1 MRSVYLRVVFL
12 MVFLMSTVMRG
23 FSAVPVGAA
32 ENSSSQAVLT
42 QDYFK
47 QKNTV
52 YTIEKDFKL
61 GGDITLPEG
70 CELEFRGGSISG
82 NYSIKGQSTRI
93 DAGLMKLFGSQV
105 KLVGTWNVVEVYPEW
120 FGAAESGNG
129 DDGIAIRKAVA
140 LGKTVVLTSY
150 YRVKSTIRLEE
161 PIDIVGR
168 NHSTILYTGDSRCFE
183 INGPRIRLSDFDIL
197 GAEDVSSIRKNTC
210 GIYIG
215 LEAAPSAREC
225 RLDNLN
231 IRHFRIGL
239 LTHNTWIDTFT
250 NVSIRRNTVGVLVE
264 YTSNAINFMACD
276 IDANLET
283 GIMIDTTVM
292 GLNIVFDNCCIEGNR
307 NNVRDKVGSKY
318 NPLTFNRCYFEEVEP
333 YNERNIFELKG
344 TGVVILR
351 DCDRLSGYNCYFGKN
366 VNVKFENID
375 SRNIVE
381 KASIWMPGTTE
392 DVSAYLHPSF
402 SGDVIGFSH
411 VTADG
416 KGGYCSFTHP
426 KIVATKDLSNYIK
439 ANERVCIDI
448 DASMGINIYRWLVV
462 DFEIGEDVTEEEL
475 LNIELSVGFYKDYT
489 FSKRYMLVGIT
500 KPTNRRRAA
509 FYKNAMRNR
518 RFQFSVLVP
527 GAMQEASLKDV
538 GCMVLTSNI
547 KMRILNI
554 AFCDNK

>member
-1 MRSVYLRVVFL
+1 MIAVV
-12 MVFLMSTVMRG
+12 RG
-23 FSAVPVGAA
+23 FSAVPLGTVQ
-32 ENSSSQAVLT
+32 SSISQPVLT
-42 QDYFK
+42 QEYFK

-52 YTIEKDFKL
+52 YTIEKNFKL
-61 GGDITLPEG
+61 GGNITLPEG

-82 NYSIKGQSTRI
+82 NYTIKGRNTRI
-93 DAGLMKLFGSQV
+93 DAGLVRLFGPKV
-105 KLVGTWNVVEVYPEW
+105 KLEGTWNVREVYPEW
-120 FGAAESGNG
+120 FGAAEEGNS
-129 DDGIAIRKAVA
+129 DDGIAIQKAVA
-140 LGKTVVLTSY
+140 FGKTVVLTNSY
-150 YRVKSTIRLEE
+150 HVKSTIRLEE

-168 NHSTILYTGDSRCFE
+168 NHSAIIYTGDSNCFE
-183 INGPRIRLSDFDIL
+183 INGPRIRLSDFDIF
-197 GAEDVSSIRKNTC
+197 GAEDVSSIRKKTC
-210 GIYIG
+210 SIYVG

-231 IRHFRIGL
+231 IRHFSVGL

-250 NVSIRRNTVGVLVE
+250 NVSLRRNTIGVLIE

-283 GIMIDTTVM
+283 GILINTTVM

-307 NNVRDKVGSKY
+307 NNVRDMAGSKF

-366 VNVKFENID
+366 VKVKFENID

-381 KASIWMPGTTE
+381 RATVWTPGTTE

-416 KGGYCSFTHP
+416 KGGYSSYTHP
-426 KIVATKDLSNYIK
+426 EIVATKDLSKYVN
-439 ANERVCIDI
+439 ANERVCINI
-448 DASMGINIYRWLVV
+448 DASMGINLYRWMVV

-475 LNIELSVGFYKDYT
+475 LNIQYSVGFYKDKS
-489 FSKRYMLVGIT
+489 FAQRYMLAGIT
-500 KPTNRRRAA
+500 KPTNGRRAA
-509 FYKNAMRNR
+509 FYKNAMPNR
-518 RFQFSVLVP
+518 RFQFSVFVP
-527 GAMQEASLKDV
+527 GAMQEMSLKDV